1 MQRKIIFGGIW
12 LGFLLYAT
20 FFAPPDQPQ
29 TLELIKNLSTGNLT
43 GINPFIISLFNL
55 MGIWPIIY
63 TCILFADG
71 RGQKIRAG
79 IFVALSYAVGAFAI
93 LPYLA
98 LRQPN
103 REFTGEKNL
112 LIKIFD
118 SRLLGIFLTLVSG
131 FLVFWG
137 IKNGDWGNFLQQWQT
152 SKFIHVMSLDF
163 CMLSLLF
170 PTLVGDD
177 MARRGMNNQ
186 LFLFITCIPLFGP
199 LIYLCGRSPL
209 LTNQVEILKNKE
221 LTI

>member
-1 MQRKIIFGGIW
+1 MPRKIIFGGIW

-20 FFAPPDQPQ
+20 FFAPPDQPD

-43 GINPFIISLFNL
+43 GINPLIISLFNL

-63 TCILFADG
+63 TCVLLADG

-103 REFTGEKNL
+103 REFIGEKNL

-118 SRLLGIFLTLVSG
+118 SRLLGIFLT
-131 FLVFWG
+131 
-137 IKNGDWGNFLQQWQT
+137 
-152 SKFIHVMSLDF
+152 
-163 CMLSLLF
+163 
-170 PTLVGDD
+170 
-177 MARRGMNNQ
+177 
-186 LFLFITCIPLFGP
+186 
-199 LIYLCGRSPL
+199 
-209 LTNQVEILKNKE
+209 
-221 LTI
+221 

>member
-1 MQRKIIFGGIW
+1 MPRKIIFGSIW
-12 LGFLLYAT
+12 LGFLLYAI
-20 FFAPPDQPQ
+20 FFAPPDQPD
-29 TLELIKNLSTGNLT
+29 TLELIKNLSAGNWT
-43 GINPFIISLFNL
+43 NINSLIVALFNL

-63 TCILFADG
+63 TCILLADG

-98 LRQPN
+98 LRQAN
-103 REFTGEKNL
+103 REFIGEKNL

-118 SRLLGIFLTLVSG
+118 SRLLGIFLTLASG

-137 IKNGDWGNFLQQWQT
+137 IKNGDWGNFVQQWQT

-186 LFLFITCIPLFGP
+186 WLFFITCIPLFGP

-209 LTNQVEILKNKE
+209 LTSQLEIPNE
-221 LTI
+221 SYS

>member
-1 MQRKIIFGGIW
+1 MPRKIIFGGIW

-20 FFAPPDQPQ
+20 FFAPPDQPD

-43 GINPFIISLFNL
+43 GINPLIISLFNL

-63 TCILFADG
+63 TCVLLADG

-103 REFTGEKNL
+103 REFIGEKNL

-118 SRLLGIFLTLVSG
+118 SRLLGIFLTLASG

-137 IKNGDWGNFLQQWQT
+137 IKNGDWSNFLQQWQT

-186 LFLFITCIPLFGP
+186 LFLLITCIPLFGP

-209 LTNQVEILKNKE
+209 LTTEIENINVAE
-221 LTI
+221 I